1 MHRTY
6 LSVIECNRRSI
17 SLYNIQKTAD
27 ALEIETYKLFIEET
41 INDKERTKIEL
52 FEELAG
58 IDKNGFSRWVS
69 VDELLSNLSNGD
81 KY

>member
-1 MHRTY
+1 MYRTY

-17 SLYNIQKTAD
+17 SLYNIQKIAD

-41 INDKERTKIEL
+41 INDRERTKIEL

-69 VDELLSNLSNGD
+69 VDELLGNLSNVD
-81 KY
+81 K

>member
-6 LSVIECNRRSI
+6 IRSIECYRRSI
-17 SLYNIQKTAD
+17 SLYNIQKIAN
-27 ALEIETYKLFIEET
+27 ALEIETYKLLIEET

-58 IDKNGFSRWVS
+58 INKNGFSRWVS
-69 VDELLSNLSNGD
+69 VDELLSNLSNVD
-81 KY
+81 K

>member
-1 MHRTY
+1 MTR
-6 LSVIECNRRSI
+6 
-17 SLYNIQKTAD
+17 K
-27 ALEIETYKLFIEET
+27 K
-41 INDKERTKIEL
+41 TKIEL

-69 VDELLSNLSNGD
+69 VDELLSNLSNVD